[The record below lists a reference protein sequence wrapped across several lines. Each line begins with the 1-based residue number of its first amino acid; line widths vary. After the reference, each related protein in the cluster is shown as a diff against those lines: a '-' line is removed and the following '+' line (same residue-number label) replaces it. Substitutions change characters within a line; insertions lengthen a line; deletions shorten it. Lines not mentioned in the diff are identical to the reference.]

1 MEEAGLTEYLTASK
15 DGAPGPGGWEMDSQ
29 GEGRAVGQS
38 WKGLHERGQDSVEDM
53 GAGKIR

>member
-1 MEEAGLTEYLTASK
+1 
-15 DGAPGPGGWEMDSQ
+15 MDSQ

-38 WKGLHERGQDSVEDM
+38 WKVLRERGQGSVEDM